1 MFHLH
6 ADMFI
11 SFVAVSICFWKKTII
26 LGTLPFLYSVLW
38 DVWPKMKKMS
48 LFADK
53 LGAIWWT
60 ISITDDLDC
69 RSPTTWTGDQRALM
83 NSVHLRIRSR
93 LLKATP
99 TNIMNMDLPRLEA
112 RHVGMSNPVFNAIDE
127 FDFNPPLLW
136 LVWKVLFHA
145 YKLVD
150 PRLTIRN
157 KQFLWTNQAKSS
169 KIVCP

>member
-1 MFHLH
+1 
-6 ADMFI
+6 
-11 SFVAVSICFWKKTII
+11 
-26 LGTLPFLYSVLW
+26 
-38 DVWPKMKKMS
+38 
-48 LFADK
+48 
-53 LGAIWWT
+53 
-60 ISITDDLDC
+60 
-69 RSPTTWTGDQRALM
+69 
-83 NSVHLRIRSR
+83 
-93 LLKATP
+93 
-99 TNIMNMDLPRLEA
+99 
-112 RHVGMSNPVFNAIDE
+112 MSNPVFNAIDE